1 MLPDFI
7 KHALIQELPKAQLDR
22 LIRKAGFDPDNLVP
36 PLPRDLLFELTY
48 RGELDFNLTVGAFGE
63 SHMLPCRT
71 VWTAELTDDA
81 ETGQRVVSQ
90 VHCKAHILVR
100 SEDDDHL
107 EWSTLDFNLLPRS
120 AVEAMD
126 ARIEE
131 QARLQELA
139 EKSDA

>member
-1 MLPDFI
+1 MLPEFI
-7 KHALIQELPKAQLDR
+7 KHALIQELPKAELDR
-22 LIRKAGFDPDNLVP
+22 LIRKSGFDPDNLIP
-36 PLPRDLLFELTY
+36 TLPRDLLFELTY

-81 ETGQRVVSQ
+81 ETQQRVVSQ
-90 VHCKAHILVR
+90 VHCTAHVLVR
-100 SEDDDHL
+100 SEEEDHL
-107 EWSTLDFNLLPRS
+107 EWSILDFNLLPRS

-139 EKSDA
+139 EKSNR

>member
-22 LIRKAGFDPDNLVP
+22 LIRKAGFDPDTLIP

-48 RGELDFNLTVGAFGE
+48 GGELDFNLTIGAFGE

-71 VWTAELTDDA
+71 VWTAELTNDA
-81 ETGQRVVSQ
+81 QTGQRVVSQ
-90 VHCKAHILVR
+90 VHCKAHALMR
-100 SEDDDHL
+100 AEDEDRL

-131 QARLQELA
+131 QARLQETA
-139 EKSDA
+139 GKSDS

>member
-7 KHALIQELPKAQLDR
+7 KHAIIQEMPKAQLDR
-22 LIRKAGFDPDNLVP
+22 LIRKAGFDPDNLIP

-48 RGELDFNLTVGAFGE
+48 RGELDFNFTVGAFGE

-90 VHCKAHILVR
+90 VHCKAHVLVR
-100 SEDDDHL
+100 AEDEDRL
-107 EWSTLDFNLLPRS
+107 EWSILDFNLLPRS
-120 AVEAMD
+120 AVQAMD

-131 QARLQELA
+131 QAKLQELA
-139 EKSDA
+139 GKSVA

>member
-7 KHALIQELPKAQLDR
+7 KHALIRDLPKAQLDR
-22 LIRKAGFDPDNLVP
+22 LIRKAGFDPDNLIP
-36 PLPRDLLFELTY
+36 PLPRELLFELTY
-48 RGELDFNLTVGAFGE
+48 SGELEFNLSVGAFGE

-90 VHCKAHILVR
+90 AHCKAHVLVR
-100 SEDDDHL
+100 SEDEDRL

-139 EKSDA
+139 GKSNS

>member
-7 KHALIQELPKAQLDR
+7 MHAIMQELPKAQLDR
-22 LIRKAGFDPDNLVP
+22 LVRKAGFDPHNLIP
-36 PLPRDLLFELTY
+36 PLPRDLLFELTHG
-48 RGELDFNLTVGAFGE
+48 GELDFNLTVGAFGE

-81 ETGQRVVSQ
+81 ETEQRVVSQ
-90 VHCKAHILVR
+90 VHCKAHVLVR
-100 SEDDDHL
+100 SEDEGHL
-107 EWSTLDFNLLPRS
+107 EWSTLDFNLMPRS

-131 QARLQELA
+131 QARLQELSQ
-139 EKSDA
+139 KSDA

>member
-7 KHALIQELPKAQLDR
+7 KHALIRDLPKTQLDR
-22 LIRKAGFDPDNLVP
+22 LIRKAGFDPDNLIP

-48 RGELDFNLTVGAFGE
+48 GGELDFNLTIGAFGE

-81 ETGQRVVSQ
+81 EPGQRVVNQ
-90 VHCKAHILVR
+90 VHCKAHVLVR
-100 SEDDDHL
+100 SEDEDRL

-126 ARIEE
+126 AQIEE

-139 EKSDA
+139 GKSDA